1 MRILTPIIISALM
14 VSTAYAQDAAPEAEV
29 LHWFTTG
36 AAAAA
41 LGEISQ
47 DYQEAGGVWID
58 NAVASGE
65 AARAVGFNRMVGGQP
80 PSAMMLNVGR
90 QTDDLID
97 QGLLAPIDEAADA
110 SGWNQN
116 AVAAV
121 KEAVTRNGHIY
132 GAPTN
137 VNGQNWLFY
146 NKELFERVGAPVP
159 DTWENFWIAL
169 DKLKAEGITAL
180 AVGAQ
185 PWQLSMMFNHTLAG
199 LGGHDLYL
207 KVFADRDVEAIKSP
221 EFREVVDAMVKMRD
235 YQDPGSPNRE
245 WNIAANMLITGNAA
259 IQIHGDWSQAEFDA
273 ADWDGYGCLIGTG
286 DKSFIM
292 GGDMFVFPK
301 LSDNA
306 SEERKLGQQLLAQ
319 VMLSADTQVSYNK
332 NKSSVPSRTDAK
344 FEIVDRCKAQALSA
358 MADPSL
364 TLPADGM
371 LLLPDTV
378 GALMEL
384 EGELWAGTVSVDDF
398 VTRFANAIE
407 YAD

>member
-1 MRILTPIIISALM
+1 MRIITPIIVSALM
-14 VSTAYAQDAAPEAEV
+14 VSTAHAQEVKPEAEV

-36 AAAAA
+36 AVVEA

-47 DYQEAGGVWID
+47 DFQEAGGVWID

-65 AARAVGFNRMVGGQP
+65 AARAVGFNRMVGGEP

-97 QGLLAPIDEAADA
+97 QGLLAPIDEAVAE
-110 SGWNQN
+110 SGWDVH
-116 AVAAV
+116 AVGAIKDAI
-121 KEAVTRNGHIY
+121 TRNGHIY

-137 VNGQNWLFY
+137 VNGENWLFY
-146 NKELFERVGAPVP
+146 NKALLEQVGAPVP
-159 DTWENFWIAL
+159 DTWENFWTAL

-180 AVGAQ
+180 AIGAQ
-185 PWQLSMMFNHTLAG
+185 PWQLRMIFDHTLAG
-199 LGGHDLYL
+199 LGGQDLYL
-207 KVFADRDVEAIKSP
+207 KIYVDRDIEAIKSP
-221 EFREVVDAMVKMRD
+221 EFREVVEAFVKMRD

-245 WNIAANMLITGNAA
+245 WNIAANMLITDQAA

-273 ADWDGYGCLIGTG
+273 AGWDGYGCLIGTG

-301 LSDNA
+301 LSEDA
-306 SEERKLGQQLLAQ
+306 SEERKEGQKLLAK
-319 VMLSADTQVSYNK
+319 VMLSPETQGAYNDH
-332 NKSSVPSRTDAK
+332 KSSVPSRTDAK
-344 FEIVDRCKAQALSA
+344 SENVDRCKAQAFVA
-358 MADPSL
+358 MADP
-364 TLPADGM
+364 TLPIPSANIV
-371 LLLPDTV
+371 LLPDTI

-398 VTRFANAIE
+398 VTRFANAID